1 MYSLCLFIKG
11 TFFKRRAGV
20 NEQQEKVSLNSFT
33 KVLGAKLFYKSICPS
48 LTNLGM

>member
-20 NEQQEKVSLNSFT
+20 DEPKEKVSLTSFT
-33 KVLGAKLFYKSICPS
+33 KVLGAKLLYESICPS
-48 LTNLGM
+48 LTN